1 MHYIWFDTET
11 GGLNPKIHSL
21 LTAYFAVCDKD
32 LNLIDELELQLK
44 PSDIAKLNL
53 TQEAMNVNKI
63 NIDEHLKDPATVTYE
78 EGRVKLKQFLLKNK
92 IKGKRKSYMP
102 AGHNI
107 SFDKDMIW
115 EQLMPQD
122 EFEEEV
128 HYRTLDTSSACTFLK
143 DVGIFPEDL
152 GSLGS
157 LVDYFEVPK
166 SELHNAKGDVR
177 MNIEVY
183 RRMKAMMKNRKK
195 EMIGG
200 TSSLLDIVEEA

>member
-1 MHYIWFDTET
+1 MNYIWFDTET
-11 GGLNPKIHSL
+11 GGLNPKVHSL
-21 LTAYFAVCDKD
+21 LTAYFAICDKD

-44 PSDIAKLNL
+44 PSDLSKLNL

-63 NIDEHLKDPATVTYE
+63 NIDEHLKDPNTITYE

-92 IKGKRKSYMP
+92 IKGKRKSFMP

-107 SFDKDMIW
+107 QFDKEMIW

-128 HYRTLDTSSACTFLK
+128 HYRTIDTSNICNFLK
-143 DVGIFPEDL
+143 DVEILPDDVGNLE
-152 GSLGS
+152 S
-157 LVDYFEVPK
+157 LVDLFKVAKRET
-166 SELHNAKGDVR
+166 HNAKGDVL

-183 RRMKAMMKNRKK
+183 RAMKAMMKAKK
-195 EMIGG
+195 QEMIGG
-200 TSSLLDIVEEA
+200 TNSLLEIIEA